1 MIKKWKSFI
10 LNESADTDEIISNV
24 KEMLKELDFQD
35 IESDCQLFTGFDNLI
50 KIRLSKNS
58 NINDLYFDDRFVGQD
73 IVNSFTWDNV
83 KDVIMDIQHYLEDY
97 VRVERKGGSLRDFH
111 FQPVGDKEAEWSNK
125 AIADAD
131 SLRII
136 YKTTMDIWFKEK

>member
-35 IESDCQLFTGFDNLI
+35 IESDCQLFTGFGKSILI
-50 KIRLSKNS
+50 KLSKNS
-58 NINDLYFDDRFVGQD
+58 NINDLYFDDHLVGQD
-73 IVNSFTWDNV
+73 VVNSFTWDNV

-97 VRVERKGGSLRDFH
+97 VRVERRGGSLSD

-125 AIADAD
+125 GIADAD
-131 SLRII
+131 SLKII